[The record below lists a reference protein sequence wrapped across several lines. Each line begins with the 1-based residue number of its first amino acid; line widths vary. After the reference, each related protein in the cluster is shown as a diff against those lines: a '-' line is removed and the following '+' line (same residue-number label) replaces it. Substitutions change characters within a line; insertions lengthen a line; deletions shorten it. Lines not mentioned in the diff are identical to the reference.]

1 MDRPES
7 SSRLRI
13 LVTGSAGFIGFHLA
27 RRLLADG
34 HVVLGID
41 GLTPYYDVELK
52 RRRHAILKHH
62 QDFTCATPMLED
74 EAALNAAV
82 QPFKPEIIVHLAAQP
97 GVRYSLENP
106 RAYVDSNLVG
116 TFNVMEIARTQR
128 PAHFL
133 LASTSSVYGANPA
146 TPFVE
151 IDRADHP
158 LTLYAATK
166 KAGEE
171 MSHAYS
177 HLWSIPTTV
186 FRFFTVYGPWGR
198 PDMALFK
205 FAEAMLEDRPIEVFN
220 EGRLERDFTYID
232 DLVEAVTR
240 LIHTPP
246 ILGRPIGPDDSLSPA
261 APWRSVNIGRG
272 QPVNLMDFL
281 GILERA
287 LGREARVVFA
297 DMQAGDMASTFASAD
312 LLADLTGYHPSTAP
326 ETAVAAFCA
335 WLLAYRRDPE
345 GVCRAA
351 SALPP

>member
-1 MDRPES
+1 
-7 SSRLRI
+7 LRI

-34 HVVLGID
+34 HAVLGID
-41 GLTPYYDVELK
+41 GLTPYYDVDLK
-52 RRRHAILKHH
+52 RRRHAILRSHD
-62 QDFTCATPMLED
+62 DFSCATLMLED
-74 EAALNAAV
+74 AAALNGAV
-82 QPFKPEIIVHLAAQP
+82 QPFKPQIIVHLAAQA

-116 TFNVMEIARTQR
+116 TFNVMEIARTQA

-133 LASTSSVYGANPA
+133 LASTSSVYGANTD
-146 TPFVE
+146 TPFGE
-151 IDRADHP
+151 TDRADHP

-205 FAEAMLEDRPIEVFN
+205 FAEAMLDGRPIEVFN

-246 ILGRPIGPDDSLSPA
+246 VLGRPVGDDDSLSPA
-261 APWRSVNIGRG
+261 APWRTVNIGRG

-281 GILERA
+281 GILERT
-287 LGREARVVFA
+287 LGRNAEVIFA
-297 DMQAGDMASTFASAD
+297 DMQAGDMASTFARAD
-312 LLADLTGYHPSTAP
+312 LLAELIGYRPGTSP
-326 ETAVAAFCA
+326 ETAITAFCD
-335 WLLAYRRDPE
+335 WLRVYRHDPDAACLAA
-345 GVCRAA
+345 G
-351 SALPP
+351 ALLV

>member
-1 MDRPES
+1 
-7 SSRLRI
+7 LRI

-34 HVVLGID
+34 HEVLGID
-41 GLTPYYDVELK
+41 GLTPYYDVDLK
-52 RRRHAILKHH
+52 RRRHAILQTHP
-62 QDFTCATPMLED
+62 DFTGLTLMLED
-74 EAALNAAV
+74 EPALSAAGAA
-82 QPFKPEIIVHLAAQP
+82 FAPEVILHLAAQA

-116 TFNVMEIARTQR
+116 TFNVMELARTR
-128 PAHFL
+128 TPAHFL
-133 LASTSSVYGANPA
+133 LASTSSVYGANPV
-146 TPFVE
+146 TPFAE
-151 IDRADHP
+151 TDRADHP

-205 FAEAMLEDRPIEVFN
+205 FAEAMIENRPIEVFN

-240 LIHTPP
+240 LIGTPP
-246 ILGRPIGPDDSLSPA
+246 VLDRPVGPRDSLSPA
-261 APWRSVNIGRG
+261 APWRTVNIGRG

-287 LGREARVVFA
+287 LGREAEVVFA
-297 DMQAGDMASTFASAD
+297 DMQAGDMASTFASAE
-312 LLADLTGYHPSTAP
+312 LLADLTGYRPATSPHTAIA
-326 ETAVAAFCA
+326 TFCE
-335 WLLAYRRDPE
+335 WLLAYRRDPDAA
-345 GVCRAA
+345 CR
-351 SALPP
+351 LF